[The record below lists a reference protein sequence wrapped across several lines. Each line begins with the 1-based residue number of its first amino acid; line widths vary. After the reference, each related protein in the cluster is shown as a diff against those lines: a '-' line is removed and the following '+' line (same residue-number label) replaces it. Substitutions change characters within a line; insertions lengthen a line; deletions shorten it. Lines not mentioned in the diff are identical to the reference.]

1 MRKYLLLIFELV
13 AFLFVI
19 QLFAFGLNVLL
30 SLDLNNTFDMMIME
44 MAVFCIISLA
54 AYLILRFWEKKPFSD
69 LGLSFCGR
77 WKDAFWGMLIAA
89 GIYAVGF
96 SISLLAGWVR
106 VTDVAFL
113 VGDVA
118 VALLLMIF
126 TALQEEVMNRG
137 FVLGRMLN
145 VGMNPFLAVLLSSVF
160 FAMLHLSN
168 PGITPLAVVN
178 IVLAGILLGLPY
190 VYTRNLTFSI
200 VLHMFW
206 NWIQNSVLGYAVSG
220 LEFGESVFSI
230 ELSNH
235 ALMNGGEF
243 GFEGSLPCTVLMIV
257 AIGVVLKYVIPRL
270 KQAESEKII
279 NQDII

>member
-77 WKDAFWGMLIAA
+77 WKDALWGMLIAA

-106 VTDVAFL
+106 VTDIAFPAK
-113 VGDVA
+113 DVA

>member
-30 SLDLNNTFDMMIME
+30 SLDFNNTFDMMIME

-77 WKDAFWGMLIAA
+77 WRDALWGMLIAA

-106 VTDVAFL
+106 VTDVAFP